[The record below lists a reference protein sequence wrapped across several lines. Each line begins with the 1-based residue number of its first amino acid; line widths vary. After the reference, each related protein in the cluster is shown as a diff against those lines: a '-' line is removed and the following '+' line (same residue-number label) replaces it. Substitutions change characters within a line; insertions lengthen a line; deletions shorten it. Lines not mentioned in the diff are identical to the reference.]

1 MCLSDF
7 VSIEAEQA
15 VLGSM
20 LIDSRCIR
28 DVGRVLRETDLS
40 IAANQELFRVIV
52 TMDREGRPV
61 DGLTVCQEA
70 LRQRLMDEKPLRKYL
85 ADLMVLTPTAANVME
100 YAGIVASK
108 ARRREL
114 KAALQDGIKALED
127 GEPEDTLI
135 PKLDTALTA
144 SAERTASELLAP
156 KEQVDSFFAYRER
169 IDDGSVPYVRT
180 GIRPLDKLL
189 GGGMVQDGL
198 YILAGR
204 PGMGKTALGVAI
216 AEAVAAT
223 VGRVDYFSLEMS
235 KEQIMARRLSALA
248 RIDSK
253 LILMETMTEAE
264 NRKVAEATVTVER
277 TPLYTTD
284 GRAQTVGRIAAIA
297 RASRDVKLVV
307 VDHFGLILKPGRRQ
321 DADESREIAH
331 ALKRLAQSI
340 GQPVLCM
347 AQLNRENEKRLDKRP
362 TLSDLRATGAMEE
375 DADGVIFVHR
385 PDYYEPDY
393 KRGQAEPERTEII
406 LAKNRHGRTGR
417 IDLSFWPETNTF
429 KPAWVE

>member
-1 MCLSDF
+1 MSEF
-7 VSIEAEQA
+7 VSIESEQA

-20 LIDSRCIR
+20 LIDSGCIR
-28 DVGRVLRETDLS
+28 DVAAVLRETDFSMAL
-40 IAANQELFRVIV
+40 NQELFRVI
-52 TMDREGRPV
+52 TNMDRDGRPV

-70 LRQRLMDEKPLRKYL
+70 VNQRLAEEKTLRSYL
-85 ADLMVLTPTAANVME
+85 AQLMDITPTSANVLE
-100 YAGIVASK
+100 YADIVAEK
-108 ARRREL
+108 ARKREL
-114 KAALQDGIKALED
+114 KAALLDGAKALDD
-127 GEPEDTLI
+127 GEPEETVRSS
-135 PKLDTALTA
+135 LDAAITA

-156 KEQVDSFFAYRER
+156 KEQVDSFFAYREL
-169 IDDGSVPYVRT
+169 IDDGSIPYVRT
-180 GIRPLDKLL
+180 GIRSLDKLL

-216 AEAVAAT
+216 AESVAAT
-223 VGRVDYFSLEMS
+223 CGRVDYFSLEMS

-248 RIDSK
+248 RVDSR
-253 LILMETMTEAE
+253 LILMETLTEDE
-264 NRKVAEATVTVER
+264 NRRVAEAMLTVGR

-284 GRAQTVGRIAAIA
+284 GNAQTVGRITSIA
-297 RASRDVKLVV
+297 RASRGVKLVV
-307 VDHFGLILKPGRRQ
+307 VDHVGLILRPGKRQ

-340 GQPVLCM
+340 GQPVLCL
-347 AQLNRENEKRLDKRP
+347 AQLNRENEKRTDKRP

-385 PDYYEPDY
+385 PDYYRADY
-393 KRGQAEPERTEII
+393 ERKQAQPERTEII
-406 LAKNRHGRTGR
+406 LAKNRHGRTGK